1 MSSKELPASA
11 ETVVLGAGIVGNSLS
26 YHLARY
32 GREDIVLIDKGP
44 LPDPGGS
51 TGHASNFLM
60 PVEHSKEMT
69 HLTRRSIEQY
79 KDFDTFTNSGGIEV
93 ARTAER
99 VEELK
104 RRVQSAKAWGEPAE
118 LLTPE
123 EVEEKV
129 PYVNTDI
136 IEAGFYSEGA
146 GTCDPL
152 RAGEVMRERADAI
165 ASGEVDPDEV
175 SDVDPEHVG
184 DAEPDGGVQV
194 QREQSSEG
202 GLHVS
207 PNTEVLDIHVEGGEV
222 QAVETDRG
230 TVEADEVVIAAG
242 LWSPKLAKMAG
253 VEIPLTPAVHQMVSV
268 GPISF
273 FEDYEGEIS
282 FPVVR
287 DMDTQMYERQHGND
301 LEVGSYQ
308 HRPILWDVDDVP
320 SIDEAPLSP
329 TQPPLT
335 DDAFEQSMENALEIV
350 PELLDDPD
358 AGVRHEID
366 GLLSQTPDG
375 APLLGPLQDVD
386 GLWSAAAVWIKEAP
400 AIGEAVAQ
408 QMTRGWSD
416 IDIHASDV
424 NRFYEY
430 GTSREFVKN
439 RSHEGYQKIY
449 GIVHPAEQWQSSR
462 PLRTS
467 AFYHR
472 QDELDAR
479 FFEAAGWERPQ
490 WFESNRDLLT
500 TYNSELA
507 DLMRPNEWDSRWWSP
522 IILAEHLHMR
532 DNVGLVGDMGFCI
545 FDLIGPGA
553 TEYVE
558 RMAVGRMDVDVG
570 KSVYTP
576 ILAENGGFVS
586 DLSVV
591 RLGENSYRVITGG
604 AAGGSDKAWF
614 RSHLPDDGSVQM
626 VDRSSSLATL
636 GVWGPEA
643 RNLVDSVTEED
654 MSHEAFPPYT
664 AQEITIGEVD
674 AWALR
679 ISYVGELG
687 WEIYAPMEQGQR
699 LWDTLWE
706 AGQDHNVRPVGM
718 GVYGTTARME
728 KGYRLYGH
736 ELELEY
742 NPAEAGLTFHGVKD
756 ADFVGKE
763 AYAEAI
769 EEENTATLCTLS
781 VDDHVSSEGERRFM
795 LGNEPI
801 LDADGEEVLVDD
813 EGRRSYVTSAGT
825 GPTVGKHLLMAYLP
839 QEYAEEGTQL
849 TVEYMGE
856 QYPVTVEV
864 AGSRPL
870 FDPSNERIRS

>member
-1 MSSKELPASA
+1 MSSRDLPETA
-11 ETVVLGAGIVGNSLS
+11 ETVILGAGIVGNSLA

-32 GREDIVLIDKGP
+32 GREDMVLIDKGP

-79 KDFDTFTNSGGIEV
+79 KEFDTFTNSGGIEV
-93 ARTAER
+93 ARTDER

-104 RRVQSAKAWGEPAE
+104 RRVQSAKAWGEPGE

-123 EVEEKV
+123 EVEEMV
-129 PYVNTDI
+129 PYVNTDLI
-136 IEAGFYSEGA
+136 KAGFHSPGA

-152 RAGEVMRERADAI
+152 RAGEVMRARADAI

-175 SDVDPEHVG
+175 SEV
-184 DAEPDGGVQV
+184 EPDGGTAAVDQ
-194 QREQSSEG
+194 ESTG
-202 GLHVS
+202 GLTVS
-207 PNTEVLDIHVEGGEV
+207 PNTEVLDLHVEGGEI
-222 QAVETDRG
+222 QSVETDRG
-230 TVEADEVVIAAG
+230 TIDADEVIIAAG
-242 LWSPKLAKMAG
+242 LWSPKLAQMAG

-308 HRPILWDVDDVP
+308 HRPILWDVEDVP

-335 DDAFEQSMENALEIV
+335 EDAFEQSMADALDMV

-375 APLLGPLQDVD
+375 GPLLGQLQDVD
-386 GLWSAAAVWIKEAP
+386 GLWSAAAIWIKEAP
-400 AIGEAVAQ
+400 AIGEALAQ
-408 QMTRGWSD
+408 QITRGWSD

-430 GTSREFVKN
+430 GNSREFVKN
-439 RSHEGYQKIY
+439 RSAEGFQKIY
-449 GIVHPAEQWQSSR
+449 GIVHPHEQWQTSR

-467 AFYHR
+467 PFYHR
-472 QDELDAR
+472 QDDLDAR

-500 TYNSELA
+500 EYNSELA
-507 DLMRPNEWDSRWWSP
+507 DLTRPNEWDSRWWSP

-532 DNVGLVGDMGFCI
+532 DNVAMVGDMGFTI
-545 FDLIGPGA
+545 FDLVGPGA
-553 TEYVE
+553 TEYAE

-591 RLGENSYRVITGG
+591 RIGENRYRVITGG
-604 AAGGSDKAWF
+604 GMGGSDKAWF
-614 RSHLPDDGSVQM
+614 RDHLPEDGSVQL
-626 VDRSSSLATL
+626 VDQTSSLCTL
-636 GVWGPEA
+636 GVWGPNA
-643 RNLVDSVTEED
+643 RDLVDSVAEED

-664 AQEITIGEVD
+664 AQKITIGEVD

-706 AGQDHNVRPVGM
+706 AGQKHDVRPAGM

-728 KGYRLYGH
+728 KGYRLFGH

-763 AYAEAI
+763 AYAQAL
-769 EEENTATLCTLS
+769 EEENAATLCTLS
-781 VDDHVSSEGERRFM
+781 VDDHMSEDGERRFM

-801 LDADGEEVLVDD
+801 LDQDGEVIVDE
-813 EGRRSYVTSAGT
+813 EGRESYVTSAGT
-825 GPTVGKHLLMAYLP
+825 GASVGKHLLMAYLP
-839 QEYAEEGTQL
+839 PEHAEEGKQL
-849 TVEYMGE
+849 QVEYMGE
-856 QYPVTVEV
+856 HYPVTVEV

-870 FDPSNERIRS
+870 FDPENERIRS

>member
-1 MSSKELPASA
+1 MSESDLPGSA
-11 ETVVLGAGIVGNSLS
+11 ETVILGAGIVGNSLS

-93 ARTAER
+93 ARTDER

-104 RRVQSAKAWGEPAE
+104 RRVQSAKSWGEPGE

-123 EVEEKV
+123 EIEDMV
-129 PYVNTDI
+129 PYVNTDLI
-136 IEAGFYSEGA
+136 KAGFYSPGA

-152 RAGEVMRERADAI
+152 RAGEVMRARADAI
-165 ASGEVDPDEV
+165 AAGEVDPADAGDLDPDE
-175 SDVDPEHVG
+175 DVVPAAERSG
-184 DAEPDGGVQV
+184 D
-194 QREQSSEG
+194 G
-202 GLHVS
+202 GLHLS
-207 PNTEVLDIHVEGGEV
+207 PNTEVLDLHVEGGEIT
-222 QAVETDRG
+222 AVETDRG
-230 TVEADEVVIAAG
+230 TIEADEVVIAAG

-308 HRPILWDVDDVP
+308 HRPILWDVEDVP
-320 SIDEAPLSP
+320 SIEESPLSP

-335 DDAFEQSMENALEIV
+335 DDAFEQSMADALEIV
-350 PELLDDPD
+350 PELLDDPE

-375 APLLGPLQDVD
+375 APLLGELQDVD
-386 GLWSAAAVWIKEAP
+386 GLWSAAAIWIKEAP
-400 AIGEAVAQ
+400 AIGEAMAQ
-408 QMTRGWSD
+408 RMTRGWTD
-416 IDIHASDV
+416 IDIHGSDV

-439 RSHEGYQKIY
+439 RAHEGFQKIY
-449 GIVHPAEQWQSSR
+449 GIVHPSEQWQSSR

-467 AFYHR
+467 PFHDR
-472 QDELDAR
+472 QEDLDAN

-500 TYNSELA
+500 RYNEELSG
-507 DLMRPNEWDSRWWSP
+507 LTRPNEWDSRWWSP

-532 DNVGLVGDMGFCI
+532 DKVAMVGDMGFTI
-545 FDLIGPGA
+545 FDLVGPGA
-553 TEYVE
+553 TEFAE

-570 KSVYTP
+570 QSVYTP
-576 ILAENGGFVS
+576 VLAENGGFVS
-586 DLSVV
+586 DLSIV
-591 RLGENSYRVITGG
+591 RVGENRYRVITGG
-604 AAGGSDKAWF
+604 GMGGADKAWF
-614 RSHLPDDGSVQM
+614 RDHLPEDGSVQL
-626 VDRSSSLATL
+626 VDQTSSLCTL
-636 GVWGPEA
+636 GVWGPDA
-643 RNLVDSVTEED
+643 RNLVDSVAEED

-664 AQEITIGEVD
+664 AREITIGEVD

-679 ISYVGELG
+679 ISYVGERG
-687 WEIYAPMEQGQR
+687 WEIYAPSEQGGR

-706 AGQDHNVRPVGM
+706 AGQEYDVRPVGM
-718 GVYGTTARME
+718 GVYGTTGRME

-742 NPAEAGLTFHGVKD
+742 TPAEAGLTFHGVKD
-756 ADFVGKE
+756 ADFIGKE
-763 AYAEAI
+763 AYAKAI
-769 EEENTATLCTLS
+769 EEENAATLCTLS
-781 VDDHVSSEGERRFM
+781 VDDHLSEEGERRFM
-795 LGNEPI
+795 LGNEPV
-801 LDADGEEVLVDD
+801 LDPDGEVIVDE
-813 EGRRSYVTSAGT
+813 EGRESYVTSAGT
-825 GPTVGKHLLMAYLP
+825 APSLGKHLLMAYLP
-839 QEYAEEGTQL
+839 PEYAEEGQQL
-849 TVEYMGE
+849 SVEYFGE

-870 FDPSNERIRS
+870 FDPDNERIRS